1 MARHKYHEKRLE
13 KNVHGVLMREP
24 RSSTKPISR
33 PTHTP
38 KGERKAR
45 KTQMMAQKAKIA
57 R

>member
-13 KNVHGVLMREP
+13 KNVHGVLMHEP

-45 KTQMMAQKAKIA
+45 KTYMLAQKAKVGK
-57 R
+57 